1 MRALLIILT
10 LITLIGCE
18 EDNENMNGFN
28 LENQILL
35 NLKNSDGLNLL
46 DTSTENSYNNE
57 SMKLFYLVNDEPI
70 EVTIEN
76 GFNMGSLEL
85 TSDKLLKIFTNP
97 SSSNIVEETSEY
109 DIVEN
114 VAFLELSETDTDTIK
129 THSLSKNLSHSTANG
144 NCCYF
149 LVSKVW
155 YNDELVWESETGGII
170 EITKE

>member
-97 SSSNIVEETSEY
+97 SSSNIIEETSEY
-109 DIVEN
+109 NVVEN
-114 VAFLELSETDTDTIK
+114 IAYLQLSPTDTDTIK
-129 THSLSKNLSHSTANG
+129 THSKTSPN
-144 NCCYF
+144 YF

-155 YNDELVWESETGGII
+155 YNGALVWERENGGTIK
-170 EITKE
+170 ITKE